1 MITLPPSTQIPEKII
16 RCAKEPWSCGI
27 RAPWIGRD
35 VGPLLICHPSVTIQK
50 VAQGKAKENPPLHPT
65 PITVWY
71 NLNLIP
77 DVSTNRSSAKQGM
90 NTLIQALAAKPAISL
105 RAKTCAC
112 VVRGEVS
119 SGSQKASRR
128 RVFRRVMRERLL
140 KRPKRSARLV
150 GTIRLMI
157 ELPLEGS
164 LRLLQGLSE
173 GNTKVLVLNCCYKDR
188 DHQVDIYLTQN
199 GARLYVRDRPGTLA
213 LNHKCNIA
221 APNEI
226 TWRAAL

>member
-1 MITLPPSTQIPEKII
+1 
-16 RCAKEPWSCGI
+16 
-27 RAPWIGRD
+27 
-35 VGPLLICHPSVTIQK
+35 
-50 VAQGKAKENPPLHPT
+50 
-65 PITVWY
+65 
-71 NLNLIP
+71 
-77 DVSTNRSSAKQGM
+77 
-90 NTLIQALAAKPAISL
+90 
-105 RAKTCAC
+105 

-128 RVFRRVMRERLL
+128 RVFRRVIRERPL

-164 LRLLQGLSE
+164 LRLLLGLSAE

-188 DHQVDIYLTQN
+188 DHQVNIYLTQH

-213 LNHKCNIA
+213 LNQKCNITT
-221 APNEI
+221 PNEI
-226 TWRAAL
+226 T

>member
-1 MITLPPSTQIPEKII
+1 
-16 RCAKEPWSCGI
+16 
-27 RAPWIGRD
+27 
-35 VGPLLICHPSVTIQK
+35 
-50 VAQGKAKENPPLHPT
+50 
-65 PITVWY
+65 
-71 NLNLIP
+71 
-77 DVSTNRSSAKQGM
+77 M